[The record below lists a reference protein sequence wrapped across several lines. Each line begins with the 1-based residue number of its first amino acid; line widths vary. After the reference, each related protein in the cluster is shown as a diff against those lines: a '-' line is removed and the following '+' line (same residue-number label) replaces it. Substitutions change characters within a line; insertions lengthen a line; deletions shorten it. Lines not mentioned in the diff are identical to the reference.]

1 MRAVVQRVSRASVRV
16 DGDIVSDIGNGL
28 LVLLGV
34 GEDDDDNDLEYMLGK
49 ILGLRIFEDDDGK
62 MNLSIRDVKGK
73 ILVVSQFTLYGDV
86 RKGRRPSFSTSAR
99 PDIAEDIYEKFVARC
114 KDEGIEVGKGVFGAD
129 MDVEL
134 INDGP
139 VTILIDSK
147 KVF

>member
-1 MRAVVQRVSRASVRV
+1 MRAVVQRVSKASVSV
-16 DGDIVSDIGNGL
+16 DGDIVGEIGKGL
-28 LVLLGV
+28 LVFLGV
-34 GEDDDDNDLEYMLGK
+34 GKDDNDDDLEYMVGK

-62 MNLSIRDVKGK
+62 MNLSLEDIDGD

-86 RKGRRPSFSTSAR
+86 RKGRRPSFSTSAG
-99 PDIAEDIYEKFVARC
+99 PDIAENMYELFIKSCQARQINV
-114 KDEGIEVGKGVFGAD
+114 EKGTFGAD

-139 VTILIDSK
+139 VTILVDSK